1 MFSRQQKLF
10 AAKSACILS
19 IVPILLFA
27 YAGGPDPRHTGAP
40 GDQTCAMAG
49 CHTGT
54 AVNSSNGSV
63 TITFAG
69 GTSYVPGQRQ
79 QVTVTVSD
87 AAQRVFGFQATARLE
102 SNLQGGQAGS
112 FTPTDNRTQVLC
124 DDGRVR
130 PTAGCS
136 AQFPVEFI
144 QHTNAGSPNTFTFD
158 WTPPATNVGN
168 VRLYV
173 AGNAANGNG
182 TNAGD
187 RIYTSSITLTPS
199 AGGGGPRPT
208 ISQGGVADGFNFV
221 AGIASNTWTAIFGQ
235 NLAANTKTWDD
246 AVQGSRLPTTVD
258 GVSVTVNNRPATIFF
273 VSPNQ
278 INILTP
284 NDDAT
289 GDVSVVVKNA
299 NGESTPV
306 TVRKTAVKPAFY
318 APFASDGRLNVTAV
332 AARLDGNNRAV
343 YVGKVGADPRVTRAA
358 TPGEVILV
366 FGTGFGPT
374 NPVAATDQVVSGAP
388 AITSQVRIR
397 FGETVA
403 SFAGTGNLVAA
414 GLYQFNVT
422 VPETLANGDYPLIA
436 EVGGVTSASNVYLS
450 VQR

>member
-1 MFSRQQKLF
+1 MLSKHHKIF
-10 AAKSACILS
+10 AAKTAAILS
-19 IVPILLFA
+19 VVPVLMYA

-40 GDQTCAMAG
+40 GDQTCARSG

-54 AVNSSNGSV
+54 VNPSGGSV
-63 TITFAG
+63 SITAAG

-79 QVTVTVSD
+79 RLTVTITD

-102 SNLQGGQAGS
+102 SNLTAGQAGT
-112 FTPTDNRTQVLC
+112 FTPTDNRTAVLC

-130 PTAGCS
+130 PAAGCGT
-136 AQFPVEFI
+136 QFPVEFI
-144 QHTNAGSPNTFTFD
+144 QHTGTNSAQNTFTFD

-173 AGNAANGNG
+173 AGNAANGNN
-182 TNAGD
+182 TAAGD
-187 RIYTSSITLTPS
+187 RVYTTNITLTPA
-199 AGGGGPRPT
+199 AGGGGTRPT

-221 AGIASNTWTAIFGQ
+221 AGIASNTWTAIFGE
-235 NLAANTKTWDD
+235 NLASTTKTWDD
-246 AVQGSRLPTTVD
+246 AVQGTRLPTTLE
-258 GVSVTVNNRPATIFF
+258 GVSVSVNNRPATIFF
-273 VSPNQ
+273 VSPGQ
-278 INILTP
+278 VNILTP

-289 GDVSVVVKNA
+289 GDVSVVLRNA
-299 NGESTPV
+299 NGESTPI
-306 TVRKTAVKPAFY
+306 TVRKAAVKPAFY
-318 APFASDGRLNVTAV
+318 APFSADGRFHVTAV
-332 AARLDGNNRAV
+332 ALDGTL
-343 YVGKVGADPRVTRAA
+343 VGKVGPDPRVRRAVR
-358 TPGEVILV
+358 PGEVILV

-374 NPVAATDQVVSGAP
+374 NPVAPTDQVVSGAP

-422 VPETLANGDYPLIA
+422 VPATLANGDYPLIA
-436 EVGGVTSASNVYLS
+436 EVGGVVSSSNVYIS

>member
-1 MFSRQQKLF
+1 MLLRQHKIF
-10 AAKSACILS
+10 AGKCASILS
-19 IVPILLFA
+19 VIPVLIYA
-27 YAGGPDPRHTGAP
+27 YAGGPEPRHTGAP

-54 AVNSSNGSV
+54 AVNSPNGNV
-63 TITFAG
+63 TITAAG

-79 QVTVTVSD
+79 RITVTITD

-102 SNLQGGQAGS
+102 SNLQGGQAGT

-130 PTAGCS
+130 PAAGCS

-144 QHTNAGSPNTFTFD
+144 QHTSASSQNTFTFD
-158 WTPPATNVGN
+158 WTPPATNAGN

-182 TNAGD
+182 TNSGD
-187 RIYTSSITLTPS
+187 RVYTASTTLTPS
-199 AGGGGPRPT
+199 AGGGGARPT
-208 ISQGGVADGFNFV
+208 IAQGGVADGFNFV
-221 AGIASNTWTAIFGQ
+221 AGVASNTWTAIFGA
-235 NLAANTKTWDD
+235 NLASNTKTWDE
-246 AVQGSRLPTTVD
+246 AVQGTRLPTTLD
-258 GVSVTVNNRPATIFF
+258 GVSVSVNNRPATIFF
-273 VSPNQ
+273 VSPGQ

-289 GDVSVVVKNA
+289 GDVSVVVRNA
-299 NGESTPV
+299 NGESAPV

-318 APFASDGRLNVTAV
+318 APFGADGRLYVTAV
-332 AARLDGNNRAV
+332 ALDGTL
-343 YVGKVGADPRVTRAA
+343 VGKGGTDPRVRRAA
-358 TPGEVILV
+358 RPGEVILV

-374 NPVAATDQVVSGAP
+374 NPVVATDQVVSGAP
-388 AITSQVRIR
+388 AITTPVRIR

-422 VPETLANGDYPLIA
+422 VPATLANGDYPLIA
-436 EVGGVTSASNVYLS
+436 EVGGVISSGNVYLAI
-450 VQR
+450 QR